1 MTESQPVESSQSPLL
16 DIWKT
21 SGGASV
27 CGVVLGLTVNRLG
40 AFLPRDMAV
49 FALFV
54 LFGYVVAG
62 IVYAAW
68 AYPSLFGP
76 KPKLKSSEAVSF
88 WNCAFGGVIF
98 GPLWNHN
105 LTKRTRGV
113 SHQVFV
119 ALECT
124 VLICGLLAFVAL
136 LGK

>member
-1 MTESQPVESSQSPLL
+1 MTESQPVESSQSPLV

-27 CGVVLGLTVNRLG
+27 CGVVLGLTVSRLG

-49 FALFV
+49 FVLFV
-54 LFGYVVAG
+54 LIGYVVAG

-76 KPKLKSSEAVSF
+76 KPKLKSSEAASF
-88 WNCAFGGVIF
+88 WNCAFGGIVF
-98 GPLWNHN
+98 GPLWNHS
-105 LTKRTRGV
+105 LTKRMRGV

-119 ALECT
+119 ALECV
-124 VLICGLLAFVAL
+124 VLLWGLWAFATSSGL
-136 LGK
+136 